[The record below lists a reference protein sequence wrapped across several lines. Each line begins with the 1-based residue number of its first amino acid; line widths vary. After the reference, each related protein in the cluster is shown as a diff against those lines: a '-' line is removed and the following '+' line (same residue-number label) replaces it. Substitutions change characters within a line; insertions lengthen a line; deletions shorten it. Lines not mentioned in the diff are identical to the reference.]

1 MEDVAAKIEESTAPI
16 QNNVR
21 AVLNEEIGGFSLGK
35 ILSAVIV
42 LIIGLFVKTLI
53 KKLIAR
59 ILKKTKMDEKVA
71 DIVIR
76 ILDVIM
82 LFVVVMIAVSTLGI
96 NMTSLIAIVTALSLS
111 VTLALNDIL
120 ANVAGG
126 MVIISSKCFAIGD
139 YIDIGGMEG
148 TVKEIHI
155 THTRILTIDNQLIS
169 IPNKEVSSSK
179 IVNYTANPT
188 RRTRIVI
195 TASYDAP
202 TELVKKALM
211 EAITDQPEVL
221 ADPAPF
227 IYLTGY
233 GESAIEYTM
242 FYWTNSREWLN
253 AKYNITERIREK
265 FGKYGVELTY
275 NHINVHMIE

>member
-1 MEDVAAKIEESTAPI
+1 MENVAEKIEESTVPI

-35 ILSAVIV
+35 ILSAIIV
-42 LIIGLFVKTLI
+42 LIIGLFIKTLI
-53 KKLIAR
+53 KKLLTR
-59 ILKKTKMDEKVA
+59 ILKKTRMDEKIA
-71 DIVIR
+71 DIIIR

-82 LFVVVMIAVSTLGI
+82 LFIVIIIAVSTLGI
-96 NMTSLIAIVTALSLS
+96 NMTSIIAIVTALSLS

-120 ANVAGG
+120 SNVAGG
-126 MVIISSKCFAIGD
+126 MVIISSKCFTVGD
-139 YIDIGGMEG
+139 YIDVGGMEG
-148 TVKEIHI
+148 TVKEIHV
-155 THTRILTIDNQLIS
+155 THTRIQTIDNQLIS

-179 IVNYTANPT
+179 IVNYTANPI

-202 TELVKKALM
+202 TESVKKALM

-221 ADPAPF
+221 SDPAPF

-242 FYWTNSREWLN
+242 FYWTNSREWLK
-253 AKYNITERIREK
+253 AKLDITERIREK
-265 FGKYGVELTY
+265 FEKYDVELTY